1 MRGMLLAEAVG
12 HQLSVLR
19 DQGGSTAE
27 QSIGLAQCLPR
38 PSSPS
43 ARGTGH
49 DLLMAGMRAPFPLTS
64 SPGKVI
70 LAARSDILDNG

>member
-1 MRGMLLAEAVG
+1 MRETLLTEADG
-12 HQLSVLR
+12 HQLAVLL

-27 QSIGLAQCLPR
+27 QSIGVAQCLPR
-38 PSSPS
+38 PSSQS

-49 DLLMAGMRAPFPLTS
+49 DLLIAGTRAPFPLTS

-70 LAARSDILDNG
+70 LAARSDNSG